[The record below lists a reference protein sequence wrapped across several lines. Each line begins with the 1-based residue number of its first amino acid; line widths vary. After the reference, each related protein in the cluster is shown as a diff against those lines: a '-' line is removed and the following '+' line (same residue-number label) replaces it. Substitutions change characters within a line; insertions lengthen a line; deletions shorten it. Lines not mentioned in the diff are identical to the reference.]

1 LTSTGPVVGILMGS
15 DSDLP
20 VMAEC
25 ARVLE
30 SYEIPYDVRVLSA
43 HRTPEQTAAY
53 AREAAGH
60 GLRILIA
67 GAGGAAHLAG
77 ALAAHST
84 LPVIGV
90 PLGGSPLSGFDALL
104 STVQMPPG
112 IPVATVGVGAM
123 GAKNAGHLAA
133 AILALSDPAIAARV
147 ATHRTK
153 LAEDALAK
161 AATLPDKLRAL
172 LGAK

>member
-1 LTSTGPVVGILMGS
+1 MSATGPLVGVLMGS

-25 ARVLE
+25 VRVLE
-30 SYEIPYDVRVLSA
+30 SYGIPHDVRVLSA
-43 HRTPEQTAAY
+43 HRTPHETAAY

-77 ALAAHST
+77 ALAAHSL

-90 PLGGSPLSGFDALL
+90 PLEGSPLSGFDALL

-133 AILALSDPAIAARV
+133 TILALSDPALAAR
-147 ATHRTK
+147 
-153 LAEDALAK
+153 LAEKRKSMGEEALAK
-161 AATLPDKLRAL
+161 AKGLPDKLRAL
-172 LGAK
+172 LGAR